1 MIAFRTC
8 DAYRFSIDSVRKYL
22 NGNHAARDEDEL
34 METTTS
40 IANWTRISLAIFLVA
55 GVAIISGNALADSTS
70 VGRTSVT
77 AQSTRVER
85 DNGIAG
91 QVSEDEHAALV
102 VAGERS
108 SSQRTTANSKATL
121 QTAQAPNTDF
131 WFYSA
136 DVLLFNDHDDDG
148 YYHGIDLLFD
158 ADTYFISAD
167 VYAVVYLSYEGGPW
181 NEYAA
186 TEIFT
191 LYGTE
196 SDDEFNIVTELL
208 SGYPAGSYDLLIELF
223 DAYDDSFVA
232 YFGPDDTSELAFLP
246 LEDADRDV
254 VIVPDIIVVE
264 DHHHHGGG
272 AVDGWLI
279 LMLGL
284 AALLLQFGL
293 ARRVVSRSCRP
304 GLPES
309 STDSESGTR

>member
-208 SGYPAGSYDLLIELF
+208 SGYPAGSYDLLIELL
-223 DAYDDSFVA
+223 
-232 YFGPDDTSELAFLP
+232 SELAFLP